1 MDIAYA
7 CFMERVSLTKIALIS
22 PDGLSNIIFSRTL
35 SKILTK
41 KYKAKVFTISSL
53 DLYKKQIEKI
63 HSTHINIS
71 MARWISPV
79 LDVIYIFKLFM
90 ILKKIKC
97 DHIITFTTKPNIYGV
112 IAGKLAGVK
121 SITMA
126 VRGLGQNFNKK
137 NNKIVSNIVRLL
149 YKLACKLSDT
159 VWFTNPNNLKFFKKK
174 GIIKKKNII
183 ITKNGVDLSIF
194 NSSKVSKVKMNKVR
208 KELSIK
214 KNSLIVV
221 MVARLIK
228 SKGIREYIKASNL
241 LKKKIPNL
249 IFLLIAPE
257 EMGSSEFI
265 EPNEIKFAEKNDNF
279 KWLRFRTDVDV
290 LYNISDLAVL
300 PSYYQEGGYPRALI
314 EAMAFGKPVI
324 AADTLDCRGPVENGV
339 NGYLVKPRDSHDL
352 ANKIFKIF
360 KKNSNRMKLGKNS
373 LKKVRSEFD
382 DKKIFNF
389 LCDEILG

>member
-137 NNKIVSNIVRLL
+137 
-149 YKLACKLSDT
+149 
-159 VWFTNPNNLKFFKKK
+159 
-174 GIIKKKNII
+174 IIK
-183 ITKNGVDLSIF
+183 L
-194 NSSKVSKVKMNKVR
+194 
-208 KELSIK
+208 
-214 KNSLIVV
+214 
-221 MVARLIK
+221 
-228 SKGIREYIKASNL
+228 
-241 LKKKIPNL
+241 
-249 IFLLIAPE
+249 
-257 EMGSSEFI
+257 
-265 EPNEIKFAEKNDNF
+265 
-279 KWLRFRTDVDV
+279 
-290 LYNISDLAVL
+290 
-300 PSYYQEGGYPRALI
+300 
-314 EAMAFGKPVI
+314 
-324 AADTLDCRGPVENGV
+324 
-339 NGYLVKPRDSHDL
+339 
-352 ANKIFKIF
+352 
-360 KKNSNRMKLGKNS
+360 
-373 LKKVRSEFD
+373 
-382 DKKIFNF
+382 
-389 LCDEILG
+389 